1 MKTKTVFCV
10 SLVILVTSFV
20 TAQAQIPC
28 GPTVTPLQTL
38 SVNWS
43 QYRYNT
49 AHSGCNPYERILSKA
64 TVGGLVLDWQY
75 LTANYDTVHSS
86 PTVVNGVVYVD
97 RYALNARTGALL
109 WDSGLSTASSPAVVD
124 GVVYTSSE

>member
-20 TAQAQIPC
+20 TVQAQIPC
-28 GPTVTPLQTL
+28 GPTITPLPAL
-38 SVNWS
+38 SVNWP

-49 AHSGCNPYERILSKA
+49 AHSGCNPYERILSTA

-75 LTANYDTVHSS
+75 KTPHYIAVDSS

-97 RYALNARTGALL
+97 RFALNARTGALL
-109 WDSGLSTASSPAVVD
+109 WDSGLHTVPRRR
-124 GVVYTSSE
+124 